1 MPAVNPAILSWARDS
16 AGLSMDQAV
25 VKLSLKAA
33 YGKTPIERLQELEAG
48 ARKPSRPMLVRMAKQ
63 YRRPL
68 VTFYLP
74 KPPRR
79 GERGTDF
86 RTLSGVQTP
95 SVDASVQAL
104 VRQVVARQSVL
115 RDLLTEDE
123 ADEVPFVGSLTL
135 DDGRKAALALA
146 HRLLGSAHPSKAQ
159 NPTQAFDNLRDA
171 TQEVGVFVLLKG
183 DLGNYRTAI
192 DTDMFRGFALADR
205 LAPFIV
211 INDND
216 ARPAWSFTLVHELV
230 HLFLGNTGISAIRAD
245 NPVEQFCN
253 DVASAYLLPEEALAV
268 LEQSQVEFENLPRLV
283 SEVANAHN
291 VSRTLVAYRLFR
303 SKQLQ
308 RSQYRTLVST
318 FRAQWQERREQ
329 RREAARS
336 LDGGP
341 SYYTVRRHRAGKALI
356 DAVRRAHL
364 AGDLPTTRAALVLG
378 VKPTQVGEMLSD

>member
-16 AGLSMDQAV
+16 AGLSVEQAV
-25 VKLSLKAA
+25 AKLPLKAA
-33 YGKTPIERLQELEAG
+33 YGKSPVERLEELEAG
-48 ARKPSRPMLVRMAKQ
+48 VREPSRPMLVQMAKQ

-68 VTFYLP
+68 VTFYLS
-74 KPPRR
+74 KPPRP
-79 GERGTDF
+79 GDRGTDF
-86 RTLSGVQTP
+86 RTLSGVQAPT
-95 SVDASVQAL
+95 SDASVQAL

-115 RDLLTEDE
+115 RDLLMEDE
-123 ADEVPFVGSLTL
+123 ADEVPFVGSLSL
-135 DDGRKAALALA
+135 NDGRKAALDLA
-146 HRLLGSAHPSKAQ
+146 HRLLVSAHPSKAQ
-159 NPTQAFDNLRDA
+159 NPTQAFDNLRDV
-171 TQEVGVFVLLKG
+171 TQEAGVFVLLKG

-230 HLFLGNTGISAIRAD
+230 HLFLGNTGISATRAD
-245 NPVEQFCN
+245 NPVERFCN

-268 LEQSQVEFENLPRLV
+268 LKQGQVEFEDLPRLV
-283 SEVANAHN
+283 SQVANAHN
-291 VSRTLVAYRLFR
+291 VSRALVAYRLLR
-303 SKQLQ
+303 SKQIQ
-308 RSQYRTLVST
+308 RPQYRTLVSI
-318 FRAQWQERREQ
+318 FHAQWQDRREQ

-336 LDGGP
+336 ADGGP

-356 DAVRRAHL
+356 DTVRRAHL

-378 VKPTQVGEMLSD
+378 VKPTQVGEMLSG